1 LPFAPPGELRQASPR
16 SGEFGEFAFAAMAR
30 ALPTAIDSTAPQI
43 LAFPDSNPDAD
54 ARELVTLLD
63 LVTRKQLSSPT

>member
-1 LPFAPPGELRQASPR
+1 
-16 SGEFGEFAFAAMAR
+16 MAR